1 MKVVVITGSSRGIGF
16 GLAEAFLARGCSV
29 VISGSSEE
37 STRAAIEQLTS
48 RVQTDHIQGTVC
60 DVRDYQQVKTLW
72 TSAIT
77 RFGKVDIWINNAGLS
92 GPVLEL
98 RDQSPKDYRTVLDT
112 NLLGVIHGSQVAL
125 KGMLDQGFGA
135 IYSMEGMGSDGR
147 MHEGMTIYGMTK
159 YGLKYFNDALAK
171 ETRSTPVIV
180 GALRPGMVVT
190 DLIVDQYK
198 DRPDDWNQVKG
209 IFNLIADRV
218 EKVTPWLVDQ
228 ILANKK
234 NGARIN
240 YTSTWV
246 LLWRMLTKPFTRRD
260 IFSGTGL

>member
-1 MKVVVITGSSRGIGF
+1 LKVIVITGSSRGIGF
-16 GLAEAFLARGCSV
+16 GLAEAFLTRGCSV
-29 VISGSSEE
+29 VVSGRSEE
-37 STRAAIEQLTS
+37 STHAAIEQFANRFLA
-48 RVQTDHIQGTVC
+48 DHILGIAC
-60 DVRDYQQVKTLW
+60 DVRDPQQVKALW
-72 TSAIT
+72 TNAVT

-98 RDQSPKDYRTVLDT
+98 RSQSPIDYRTVIDT

-135 IYSMEGMGSDGR
+135 IYSLEGMGSDGR

-171 ETRSTPVIV
+171 ETRETPVIV

-198 DRPDDWNQVKG
+198 ARPDDWDQVKK
-209 IFNLIADRV
+209 IFNLIADRT
-218 EKVTPWLVDQ
+218 ENVTPWLADR
-228 ILANKK
+228 ILENKK
-234 NGARIN
+234 SGVRIK

-246 LLWRMLTKPFTRRD
+246 LLWRFLTKPFTRRD